1 MWVILIQSVKGLIRT
16 KKLRDYSFCLTAIEQ
31 GHCMCECV
39 CVCFPAFELDLKH
52 QISWVSSLP
61 AFRQKLHTGSPQSPA
76 CWLQTLGLVSFRK
89 YVRQFLI
96 VNQSLSLPLPLS
108 LSLTHTHSHSQ
119 LVPFSWRT
127 LTNTVLVC
135 LKILGTRKDF

>member
-1 MWVILIQSVKGLIRT
+1 MILIQSVKGLIRT
-16 KKLRDYSFCLTAIEQ
+16 KMLRQYSFCLTAIEQ

-39 CVCFPAFELDLKH
+39 CVCVCFAAFELDLKH

-61 AFRQKLHTGSPQSPA
+61 TFRQKLHTGSPQSPA

-96 VNQSLSLPLPLS
+96 INQSLSPPLSPSLS
-108 LSLTHTHSHSQ
+108 LSHTHSH
-119 LVPFSWRT
+119 T
-127 LTNTVLVC
+127 LNWFHFP
-135 LKILGTRKDF
+135 GEP